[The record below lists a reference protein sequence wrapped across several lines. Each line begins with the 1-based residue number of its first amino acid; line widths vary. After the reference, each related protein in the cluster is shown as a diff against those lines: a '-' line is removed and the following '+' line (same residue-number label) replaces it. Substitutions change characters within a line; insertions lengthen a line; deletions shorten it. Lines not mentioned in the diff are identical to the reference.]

1 MEPISPEYFDRN
13 WVTTGYAWNTIADE
27 YYGLAGDFGILAS
40 FLGAPGQAAY
50 AVTASGQ
57 PAEMPQLNYG
67 RLTNFSD
74 QMDIQANGIES
85 NHI

>member
-1 MEPISPEYFDRN
+1 MITN

-57 PAEMPQLNYG
+57 PSEIPELSYG
-67 RLTNFSD
+67 RLSNFSE
-74 QMDIQANGIES
+74 ES
-85 NHI
+85 VFKEMGLKVIIFCQTFML